1 VTNDSEVV
9 YGPGLI
15 GALVSYWQQASDA
28 GAGEHVVAVLKA
40 IVWPSF
46 LVYDAL
52 QALHR

>member
-9 YGPGLI
+9 YGLGLI
-15 GALVSYWQQASDA
+15 GALVWYWQQAS
-28 GAGEHVVAVLKA
+28 GTSEHIVAVLKA

-52 QALHR
+52 KVLHR